1 MNLYKTM
8 RKEYLIPEPTRKEI
22 MAMTPYIPGPMTE
35 TFYFI
40 ELMMKVADG
49 LTRRPKYPEL
59 FSYEADL
66 IESAVIDGALPTR
79 SLQLVRPI
87 REMNY

>member
-22 MAMTPYIPGPMTE
+22 KEMIPYIPGPMNE

-40 ELMMKVADG
+40 GLMMKVVDG
-49 LTRRPKYPEL
+49 LTRHPKYPEA

-66 IESAVIDGALPTR
+66 IESAVIDGALPTQ

-87 REMNY
+87 REINY

>member
-22 MAMTPYIPGPMTE
+22 NEMIPYIPGPMNE

-40 ELMMKVADG
+40 GLMMKVADG
-49 LTRRPKYPEL
+49 LTRHPKYPEA

-66 IESAVIDGALPTR
+66 IESAVIDGVLPTQ

-87 REMNY
+87 REINY

>member
-8 RKEYLIPEPTRKEI
+8 GKEYLIPEPTRKEI
-22 MAMTPYIPGPMTE
+22 KEMIPYIPGPMNE

-40 ELMMKVADG
+40 GLMMKVADG
-49 LTRRPKYPEL
+49 LTRHPKYPEA

-66 IESAVIDGALPTR
+66 IESAVIDGVLPTQ

-87 REMNY
+87 REINY